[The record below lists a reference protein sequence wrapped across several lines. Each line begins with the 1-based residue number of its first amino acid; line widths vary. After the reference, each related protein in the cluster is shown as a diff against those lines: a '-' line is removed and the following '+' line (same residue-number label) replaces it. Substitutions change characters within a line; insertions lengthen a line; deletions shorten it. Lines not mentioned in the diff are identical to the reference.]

1 MLYYM
6 NFRPGKYGGISL
18 NSRQSVTVTPRCGD
32 VLQVKIPRLRI
43 FPDGRDVLVNASPL
57 ALSASVPNAA
67 QMPYLG
73 VWGLSDQ
80 LRGEKYRTRGG

>member
-6 NFRPGKYGGISL
+6 NFGPGKYGGISL
-18 NSRQSVTVTPRCGD
+18 NSGESVTAKPRCGD

-43 FPDGRDVLVNASPL
+43 FPDGRDVLVNDSPL
-57 ALSASVPNAA
+57 ALSASVLNAA

-73 VWGLSDQ
+73 QWGLSDQ
-80 LRGEKYRTRGG
+80 LRGEKYRTRGR

>member
-6 NFRPGKYGGISL
+6 NFGSGKYGDVSL
-18 NSRQSVTVTPRCGD
+18 NSGESVTPKPRCGD

-43 FPDGRDVLVNASPL
+43 SLDGRDVLVNASPL
-57 ALSASVPNAA
+57 SLSASVLNAA

-73 VWGLSDQ
+73 GWGL
-80 LRGEKYRTRGG
+80 